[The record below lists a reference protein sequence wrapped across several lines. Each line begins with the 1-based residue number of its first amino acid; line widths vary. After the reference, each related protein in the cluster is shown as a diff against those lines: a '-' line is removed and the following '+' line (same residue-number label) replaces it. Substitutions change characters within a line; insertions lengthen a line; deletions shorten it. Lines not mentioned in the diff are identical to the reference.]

1 MIYSVISNILPF
13 DKYLSH
19 LLLTGDN
26 DLSTIYS
33 IDEEYLRFPKSIDD
47 SILTLKE
54 LDMRAFSSFY
64 QHKLSLDGLSL
75 KEDIDTVSDL
85 IYFTKHLTKNIIHCG
100 FTDFLVNQ
108 YYLPISECIMLYIK
122 YDFDTVNSEYF
133 FGSLTDKD
141 RENFTKTSDLIDN
154 IRSEY
159 RIAGKNVVTIK
170 YEQLLNQSF
179 NLHNLNLNLNTDI
192 DRKLLLY
199 KYLT

>member
-19 LLLTGDN
+19 LLLTGNN
-26 DLSTIYS
+26 DLSTVYT
-33 IDEEYLRFPKSIDD
+33 IDEEYLQLPKSIND
-47 SILTLKE
+47 SILTLK
-54 LDMRAFSSFY
+54 DVDIRAFSSFY

-75 KEDIDTVSDL
+75 KDNIDTVSDL
-85 IYFTKHLTKNIIHCG
+85 IYFTKHLNKNIIHCG
-100 FTDFLVNQ
+100 FTDFLVSQ

-122 YDFDTVNSEYF
+122 YDFDTVNNEYF